1 VGDPVLRTG
10 KPLSVELGPGIMGS
24 IFDGIQRPLETI
36 CDLSKGIYIPKGI
49 NIPCLNVTKEWEFT
63 PREGLKV
70 GAHITGGDVY
80 GIVPENTMV
89 THKVM
94 LPPNARG
101 TVTYLAPPGNYN
113 VNDTVLEVEFEGVKS
128 KHSMLQIWPVRQPR
142 PCSEKLPANY
152 PLLTGQRVLDAL
164 FPCVQGG
171 TTAIPGA
178 FGCGKTV
185 ISQSLSKFSN
195 SDVIVYVGCG
205 ERGNEM
211 AEVLKDFPEL
221 TTEVN
226 GKQESI
232 MKRTTLVANTSNM
245 PVAAREAS
253 IYTGIT
259 LSEYFRD
266 MGLNVSMMAD
276 STSRWAEALR
286 EISGRLAEMP
296 ADSGYPAYL
305 GARLASFYER
315 AGRVTCLGNPQRHG
329 SVSIV
334 GAVSPPGGD
343 FSDPVTSAT
352 LGIVQVFW
360 GLDKKL
366 AQRKHFPS
374 INWLISYS
382 KYTRALDDFY
392 EKNHSEFVPLR
403 IKVNEILQ
411 EEEDLAEIVQLV
423 GKGSLAEADK
433 ITLEVARLVKDDFL
447 QQNGYTPYDRY
458 CPFYKTVGML
468 KNIIAFY
475 DMARHS
481 VESTAQS
488 EKKVTWSMIRESMG
502 QTLYKLSSMKF
513 KDPNKESE
521 EKILSDFAD
530 LHEEM
535 VTGFKN
541 LEEF

>member
-1 VGDPVLRTG
+1 
-10 KPLSVELGPGIMGS
+10 
-24 IFDGIQRPLETI
+24 
-36 CDLSKGIYIPKGI
+36 
-49 NIPCLNVTKEWEFT
+49 
-63 PREGLKV
+63 
-70 GAHITGGDVY
+70 
-80 GIVPENTMV
+80 
-89 THKVM
+89 
-94 LPPNARG
+94 
-101 TVTYLAPPGNYN
+101 
-113 VNDTVLEVEFEGVKS
+113 
-128 KHSMLQIWPVRQPR
+128 
-142 PCSEKLPANY
+142 
-152 PLLTGQRVLDAL
+152 
-164 FPCVQGG
+164 
-171 TTAIPGA
+171 
-178 FGCGKTV
+178 
-185 ISQSLSKFSN
+185 
-195 SDVIVYVGCG
+195 
-205 ERGNEM
+205 
-211 AEVLKDFPEL
+211 
-221 TTEVN
+221 
-226 GKQESI
+226 
-232 MKRTTLVANTSNM
+232 
-245 PVAAREAS
+245 
-253 IYTGIT
+253 
-259 LSEYFRD
+259 
-266 MGLNVSMMAD
+266 
-276 STSRWAEALR
+276 
-286 EISGRLAEMP
+286 MP

-315 AGRVTCLGNPQRHG
+315 AGRVTCLGNPKRTG

-382 KYTRALDDFY
+382 KYMRALDDFY
-392 EKNHSEFVPLR
+392 EKNYSEFVPLR

-411 EEEDLAEIVQLV
+411 EEEDLSEIVQLV

-433 ITLEVARLVKDDFL
+433 ITLEVARLIKDDFL

-468 KNIIAFY
+468 KNIIGFF

-521 EKILSDFAD
+521 DKILADFAD